1 MININKKDGM
11 FMQLKIYDKLT
22 IDNNEYI
29 VAYVLKYEGK
39 VYYYLTNQDVETDL
53 KFVFVEENEFYE
65 VEDDNLIFNLFAVIA
80 KENI

>member
-1 MININKKDGM
+1 
-11 FMQLKIYDKLT
+11 MQLKIYDKLT